1 MADIQKKNSSRR
13 SDDSQRQQQL
23 RALRRKRQREIQRR
37 RRRRQV
43 YFYRCLFA
51 GILILVLAG
60 IIGII
65 SALFRGCG
73 HEKGGNDYEVSQ
85 AVMAYKPLVEQYAKA
100 SGVEA
105 YVDVL
110 LAMMMVETRGEGND
124 VMQSSESL
132 GLPINS
138 LEPEA
143 SIEQGCK
150 VFASH
155 LEYSQ
160 RLGCD
165 LDSVIQSY
173 NFGPGYLEYVAGN
186 GKVHTFDLACE
197 FAEKMSGGEKV
208 AYVNDLSSE
217 RNGGWRYNYGNMFY
231 VELVHQYWSEDKQT
245 EESDQLSRQTN

>member
-1 MADIQKKNSSRR
+1 
-13 SDDSQRQQQL
+13 
-23 RALRRKRQREIQRR
+23 
-37 RRRRQV
+37 
-43 YFYRCLFA
+43 
-51 GILILVLAG
+51 
-60 IIGII
+60 
-65 SALFRGCG
+65 
-73 HEKGGNDYEVSQ
+73 
-85 AVMAYKPLVEQYAKA
+85 MAYKPLVEQYAKA